1 MMTVLYYICIVY
13 DDCIVYVLCMMTVL
27 YYICIVYD
35 DCIVLYCIKQTH
47 ELYDIQFMCLFFC
60 SEF

>member
-13 DDCIVYVLCMMTVL
+13 GDCIVLYIYILCMMTVL

-35 DCIVLYCIKQTH
+35 DCIVLYMYCV
-47 ELYDIQFMCLFFC
+47 
-60 SEF
+60 